1 MVHHKLPEVAEKL
14 ETVKIDV
21 ADAIQMVEDKL
32 GYPTIM
38 HKISEIHSE
47 LNKAEQLIV
56 NDLAEHDLLK
66 VR

>member
-14 ETVKIDV
+14 ETVKTDV
-21 ADAIQMVEDKL
+21 TDVIQMVDDKL

-38 HKISEIHSE
+38 HKISKIHSE

-56 NDLAEHDLLK
+56 DDLAEHDLLK